1 MSEQADYS
9 RRDLLRRIGG
19 AMSVAA
25 AGAGA
30 PWALLPAQEAQH
42 VHQAVA
48 EDKAAQKG
56 PYQPKALT
64 AHEYA
69 TLERL
74 SGLILPA
81 DEHSPGAVEAGAAAF
96 IDFLCAAS
104 DEMLAIYTG
113 GIAWLDDA
121 MRRRAEGKDFLG
133 ATFLS
138 ATAAEQTALLDLI
151 AWRKN
156 QSPELN
162 PGIHFFTWARRMVAD
177 AYYTSPI
184 GFKELGYMGNQAMSS
199 FSVPRE
205 AVEYVMKRSPL
216 G

>member
-19 AMSVAA
+19 AMSLAA
-25 AGAGA
+25 AGEMR
-30 PWALLPAQEAQH
+30 LPAQEAQH

-48 EDKAAQKG
+48 ADKAAQKG
-56 PYQPKALT
+56 PYQPKALN

-104 DEMLAIYTG
+104 DEMLAIYSG

-121 MRRRAEGKDFLG
+121 MRRRADGKDFLG
-133 ATFLS
+133 A
-138 ATAAEQTALLDLI
+138 AAAEQTALLDLI

-162 PGIHFFTWARRMVAD
+162 PGIYFFTWARRMVAD

-184 GFKELGYMGNQAMSS
+184 GFKELGYMGNTAMAS
-199 FSVPRE
+199 FSVPQE
-205 AVEYVMKRSPL
+205 AVEYVMKRIPL

>member
-1 MSEQADYS
+1 MSEPMFGQVELS
-9 RRDLLRRIGG
+9 RRDLLLRIGG
-19 AMSVAA
+19 AMSLAA
-25 AGAGA
+25 AGASV
-30 PWALLPAQEAQH
+30 LPAQEAQH

-48 EDKAAQKG
+48 DDKTAQKG

-69 TLERL
+69 TLDRL
-74 SGLILPA
+74 SGFIIPA
-81 DEHSPGAVEAGAAAF
+81 DEHSPGAIEAGAAAF

-104 DEMLAIYTG
+104 DEMLAIYSG
-113 GIAWLDDA
+113 GIAWLDDT
-121 MRRRAEGKDFLG
+121 MRHRADGQD
-133 ATFLS
+133 FLS
-138 ATAAEQTALLDLI
+138 APAARQTELLDLI

-162 PGIHFFTWARRMVAD
+162 PGIRFFTWARRMVAD

-184 GFKELGYMGNQAMSS
+184 GFKELGYMGNTASSS
-199 FSVPRE
+199 FSVPQE
-205 AVEYVMKRSPL
+205 AVDYVMKRSPL

>member
-1 MSEQADYS
+1 MSERAEYS
-9 RRDLLRRIGG
+9 RRDLLRRISGV
-19 AMSVAA
+19 MSLAA
-25 AGAGA
+25 AGEMV
-30 PWALLPAQEAQH
+30 LPAQEAQH

-56 PYQPKALT
+56 TYQPKALT

-81 DEHSPGAVEAGAAAF
+81 DEHSPGAIEAGAAAF

-113 GIAWLDDA
+113 GIAWLDDT
-121 MRRRAEGKDFLG
+121 MRRRGDGQDFLH
-133 ATFLS
+133 AS
-138 ATAAEQTALLDLI
+138 AAQQTALLDLI

-156 QSPELN
+156 ASPELN
-162 PGIHFFTWARRMVAD
+162 PGIQFFSWARKMVAD

-184 GFKELGYMGNQAMSS
+184 GIKHLGYMGNSAMAS

-205 AVEYVMKRSPL
+205 AIDYVMKRSPL
-216 G
+216 A

>member
-1 MSEQADYS
+1 MSERAEYS
-9 RRDLLRRIGG
+9 RRDLLRRISGV
-19 AMSVAA
+19 MSLAA
-25 AGAGA
+25 AGEMV
-30 PWALLPAQEAQH
+30 LPAQEAQH

-56 PYQPKALT
+56 TYQPKALN

-74 SGLILPA
+74 SGLIVPS
-81 DEHSPGAVEAGAAAF
+81 DEHSSGAIEAGSAAF

-113 GIAWLDDA
+113 GIAWLDDT
-121 MRRRAEGKDFLG
+121 MRRRADGQDFLH
-133 ATFLS
+133 AS
-138 ATAAEQTALLDLI
+138 AAQQTALLDLI

-156 QSPELN
+156 ASPELN
-162 PGIHFFTWARRMVAD
+162 PGIHFFSWARKMVAD

-184 GFKELGYMGNQAMSS
+184 VIKDLGYMGNSAMAS

-205 AVEYVMKRSPL
+205 AIDYVMKRSPL
-216 G
+216 A

>member
-1 MSEQADYS
+1 MSERAEYS
-9 RRDLLRRIGG
+9 RRDLLRRISGV
-19 AMSVAA
+19 MSLAA
-25 AGAGA
+25 AGEMV
-30 PWALLPAQEAQH
+30 LPAQEAQH

-56 PYQPKALT
+56 TYQPKALT

-81 DEHSPGAVEAGAAAF
+81 DEHSPGAIEAGAAAF

-113 GIAWLDDA
+113 GIAWLDDT
-121 MRRRAEGKDFLG
+121 MRRRGDGQDFLH
-133 ATFLS
+133 AS
-138 ATAAEQTALLDLI
+138 AAQQTALLDLI

-156 QSPELN
+156 ASPELN
-162 PGIHFFTWARRMVAD
+162 PGIHFFSWARKMVAD

-184 GFKELGYMGNQAMSS
+184 VIKDLGYMGNSAMAS

-205 AVEYVMKRSPL
+205 AVDYVM
-216 G
+216 

>member
-1 MSEQADYS
+1 MSEQPDYS
-9 RRDLLRRIGG
+9 RRDLLRRIG
-19 AMSVAA
+19 ATMSLAA
-25 AGAGA
+25 AGQMV
-30 PWALLPAQEAQH
+30 LPAQDAQH

-48 EDKAAQKG
+48 ADQAAQTG
-56 PYQPKALT
+56 PYRPKALT

-81 DEHSPGAVEAGAAAF
+81 DEHSPGAAEAGAPAF

-121 MRRRAEGKDFLG
+121 MRRRAQDQD
-133 ATFLS
+133 FLS
-138 ATAAEQTALLDLI
+138 APATQQTALLDLI

-162 PGIHFFTWARRMVAD
+162 PGIHFFSWARRMVAD
-177 AYYTSPI
+177 AYYTSPL
-184 GFKELGYMGNQAMSS
+184 GFKDLGYMGNKAMSS
-199 FSVPRE
+199 FSVPQE
-205 AVEYVMKRSPL
+205 AVDYVMKRSPL

>member
-1 MSEQADYS
+1 MSEPSEYS
-9 RRDLLRRIGG
+9 RRDLLRHIGG
-19 AMSVAA
+19 AISLAA
-25 AGAGA
+25 AGEMV
-30 PWALLPAQEAQH
+30 LPAQDAQH

-48 EDKAAQKG
+48 ADQASQKG
-56 PYQPKALT
+56 PYKPKALT
-64 AHEYA
+64 PHEYA
-69 TLERL
+69 TLDRL
-74 SGLILPA
+74 SGIILPA

-121 MRRRAEGKDFLG
+121 MRRRSDGRDFLN
-133 ATFLS
+133 APP
-138 ATAAEQTALLDLI
+138 AEQTVLLDQI

-156 QSPELN
+156 ASPELN
-162 PGIHFFTWARRMVAD
+162 PGISFFTWARRMVAD

-184 GFKELGYMGNQAMSS
+184 GIKDLGYMGNSAMSH
-199 FSVPRE
+199 FTVPEE
-205 AVEYVMKRSPL
+205 AVDYVMKRSPL

>member
-1 MSEQADYS
+1 MSEADYS
-9 RRDLLRRIGG
+9 RRDLLLRIGG
-19 AMSVAA
+19 TMSLAA
-25 AGAGA
+25 AGEMA
-30 PWALLPAQEAQH
+30 LPAQEAQH

-48 EDKAAQKG
+48 DDKAAQKG
-56 PYQPKALT
+56 PYQPKALN

-96 IDFLCAAS
+96 IDFLCGAS
-104 DEMLAIYTG
+104 DEMLLIYTG
-113 GIAWLDDA
+113 GLAWMDDA
-121 MRRRAEGKDFLG
+121 MRRRAGGKDFL
-133 ATFLS
+133 S
-138 ATAAEQTALLDLI
+138 ASPVQQTALLDLV

-156 QSPELN
+156 RSPELN
-162 PGIHFFTWARRMVAD
+162 PGIEFFTWARRMVVD

-184 GFKELGYMGNQAMSS
+184 GFKELGYMGNQAVSH
-199 FSVPRE
+199 FSVPQE
-205 AVEYVMKRSPL
+205 AVDYVMKRSPL

>member
-1 MSEQADYS
+1 MSEDVS
-9 RRDLLRRIGG
+9 RRELLARIG
-19 AMSVAA
+19 ASLTLAA
-25 AGAGA
+25 AGERVLA
-30 PWALLPAQEAQH
+30 AQDAQH

-48 EDKAAQKG
+48 ADKAAEKG

-74 SGLILPA
+74 SGLIVPA

-121 MRRRAEGKDFLG
+121 MRRHADGQDFV
-133 ATFLS
+133 S
-138 ATAAEQTALLDLI
+138 APAARQTELLDRI
-151 AWRKN
+151 AWRRN
-156 QSPELN
+156 RSPEWN
-162 PGIHFFTWARRMVAD
+162 PGIEFFSWTRRMVVD

-184 GFKELGYMGNQAMSS
+184 GIKDLGYMGNTAIAH
-199 FSVPRE
+199 FSVPQE
-205 AVEYVMKRSPL
+205 AVDYVMKRSPL

>member
-1 MSEQADYS
+1 MSEQAEYS
-9 RRDLLRRIGG
+9 RRDLLRHIGG
-19 AMSVAA
+19 AMSLA
-25 AGAGA
+25 AGGG
-30 PWALLPAQEAQH
+30 ALLSAQDAQH

-48 EDKAAQKG
+48 SDRAAQRG

-69 TLERL
+69 TLEHL
-74 SGLILPA
+74 SGVIIPA
-81 DEHSPGAVEAGAAAF
+81 DEHSPGAIEAGAAAF

-113 GIAWLDDA
+113 GIAWLDDQ
-121 MRRRAEGKDFLG
+121 MRRRAGGQDFVH
-133 ATFLS
+133 
-138 ATAAEQTALLDLI
+138 AAAAQQTALLDLI

-156 QSPELN
+156 ASPELN
-162 PGIHFFTWARRMVAD
+162 PGIRFFTWARRMVAD

-184 GFKELGYMGNQAMSS
+184 GVKDLGYMGNSAMST
-199 FSVPRE
+199 FKVPQE
-205 AVEYVMKRSPL
+205 AVDYVMKRSPL